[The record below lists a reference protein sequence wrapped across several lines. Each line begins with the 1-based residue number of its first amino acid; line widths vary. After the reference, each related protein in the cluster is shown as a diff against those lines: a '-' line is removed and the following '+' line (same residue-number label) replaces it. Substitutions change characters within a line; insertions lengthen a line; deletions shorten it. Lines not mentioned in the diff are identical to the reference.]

1 MILKLIVFLFFPPV
15 VCFSTTSPDVLLGA
29 VSSVS
34 SVERKYYENDE
45 NFKYLNSL
53 SLSGLNVLICGNKIY
68 VNNIF
73 PVGRGSNQLQGR
85 KALEVCDLVALSLKF
100 NYRDYSD
107 LTHNL
112 IVYGNYLDRYINAN
126 PDSTLK
132 DFDGKYKIFM
142 SLINQQTFQTEEEI
156 LTLIECNNYLIQIK
170 SFFDMCHIDLSQDKK
185 ICDVLENLRKDV
197 KDRLR
202 NYMLEVNRYLNYFD
216 HSFTIKELEKVN
228 AIDGVKEVNAG
239 ILNYAQ
245 QISSQHSQFAHTE
258 YELMYDLTHS
268 NLLNPPSLNPI
279 PSIEA
284 MSYFDLCKNCEN
296 LWARKCIEKSVFIS
310 LRPYFDSRTRLRINI
325 NNKLIEKQ
333 IN

>member
-1 MILKLIVFLFFPPV
+1 MILRLIFLLFFLSV
-15 VCFSTTSPDVLLGA
+15 VCFSTTQPDFQSGA
-29 VSSVS
+29 VSL
-34 SVERKYYENDE
+34 VERKYYENDE

-53 SLSGLNVLICGNKIY
+53 SLSGLNVLLYADKVYI
-68 VNNIF
+68 NNIF
-73 PVGRGSNQLQGR
+73 PVGRGSDQLRGR
-85 KALEVCDLVALSLKF
+85 KVREVCDLVAPLLGF

-107 LTHNL
+107 LKHNL
-112 IVYGNYLDRYINAN
+112 LVYDGYLKRYMEVN

-132 DFDGKYKIFM
+132 AFDEKYKIFKG
-142 SLINQQTFQTEEEI
+142 LIEQKCFQTEEEI
-156 LTLIECNNYLIQIK
+156 FKLIECNDYLIQIK
-170 SFFDMCHIDLSQDKK
+170 SFFDMYHIDLSQDKK
-185 ICDVLENLRKDV
+185 ICEVLEDLKQDV
-197 KDRLR
+197 KKYLR
-202 NYMLEVNRYLNYFD
+202 EYMLKVNQYLNYF
-216 HSFTIKELEKVN
+216 HASFTDDELNFVN
-228 AIDGVKEVNAG
+228 TDVLKH
-239 ILNYAQ
+239 AQ
-245 QISSQHSQFAHTE
+245 QISINYSQFAHTE